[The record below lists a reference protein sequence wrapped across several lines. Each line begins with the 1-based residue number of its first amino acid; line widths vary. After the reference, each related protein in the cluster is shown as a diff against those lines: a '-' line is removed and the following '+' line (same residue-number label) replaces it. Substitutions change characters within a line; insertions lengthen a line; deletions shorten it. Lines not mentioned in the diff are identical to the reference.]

1 MTRLLRAGLGIE
13 AVVLMTILFTLSI
26 GLIDQP
32 RKIAAGVLAGSTG
45 FPSSSVRSADLLA
58 QYVVVLKDGVDSS
71 AVASVHA
78 LIYGAQVSHVYR
90 YALNGYAAT
99 IPTSAIPALESD
111 LDVLFVSKDS
121 EVFAAG
127 EPTMSGQMVS

>member
-1 MTRLLRAGLGIE
+1 MVSHPGTGLAAGRPIARVSPKRPANEGERAVHDMKRRPQ

-78 LIYGAQVSHVYR
+78 LIYGA
-90 YALNGYAAT
+90 
-99 IPTSAIPALESD
+99 
-111 LDVLFVSKDS
+111 
-121 EVFAAG
+121 
-127 EPTMSGQMVS
+127 